1 MHNKRPSTLNR
12 VSVGERPIK
21 EELRPPRPLLSARA
35 EAELSGRHREML
47 DELEDLF
54 LSAGFASST
63 MRDLAAHLRCSMRT
77 LYEIA
82 PSKQELV
89 LLVLDRFFHR
99 VGRTALAAIDPEAP
113 VADRIRSYFGSGVEL
128 QRWTVAL
135 AEDSAG
141 EAEILRLADRHFTY
155 VNAVLERLIAEGV
168 GRGEMKPVD
177 PIVAAAAIGAAG
189 IYLTRPDV
197 TARVGRLSQDVV
209 DEALDIFLL
218 GLSRDPAG

>member
-1 MHNKRPSTLNR
+1 MAD
-12 VSVGERPIK
+12 
-21 EELRPPRPLLSARA
+21 ELRPPRPLLSARA
-35 EAELSGRHREML
+35 EAQLSGRHRVML

-63 MRDLAAHLRCSMRT
+63 MRDLAAHLRCSLRT

-99 VGRTALAAIDPEAP
+99 VGRNALAAIDPGAP
-113 VADRIRSYFGSGVEL
+113 VAERIRSYFGSGVEL

-155 VNAVLERLIAEGV
+155 VNAVLEQLIAEGV
-168 GRGEMKPVD
+168 SRREMKAVD
-177 PIVAAAAIGAAG
+177 PKVAAAALGAAG
-189 IYLTRPDV
+189 VYLTRPDV
-197 TARVGRLSQDVV
+197 TAHIGRLSQDVV

-218 GLSRDPAG
+218 GLSSDSTR

>member
-1 MHNKRPSTLNR
+1 M
-12 VSVGERPIK
+12 GD
-21 EELRPPRPLLSARA
+21 
-35 EAELSGRHREML
+35 RHRAVL
-47 DELEDLF
+47 DRLEDLF
-54 LSAGFASST
+54 LAAGFASFT
-63 MRDLAAHLRCSMRT
+63 MRDLTAELRCSLRT

-89 LLVLDRFFHR
+89 LVVLDRFFHR
-99 VGRTALAAIDPEAP
+99 VGRNALAAIDPEAP
-113 VADRIRSYFGSGVEL
+113 VAERIRSYFGSGIEL

-155 VNAVLERLIAEGV
+155 VNAVLELLIAEGV
-168 GRGEMKPVD
+168 ARGEMKRVD
-177 PIVAAAAIGAAG
+177 PRVAAAALGAAG

-197 TARVGRLSQDVV
+197 TARIGRLSQDVV

-218 GLSRDPAG
+218 GLSSDSAR

>member
-1 MHNKRPSTLNR
+1 
-12 VSVGERPIK
+12 
-21 EELRPPRPLLSARA
+21 LLSARA
-35 EAELSGRHREML
+35 EAQLSDRHRVML

-63 MRDLAAHLRCSMRT
+63 MRDLAAHLRCSLRT

-99 VGRTALAAIDPEAP
+99 VGRNSLAAIDPEAP

-155 VNAVLERLIAEGV
+155 VNSVLEMLIAEGV
-168 GRGEMKPVD
+168 ARGEMKPVD
-177 PIVAAAAIGAAG
+177 PKVAAAALGAAG
-189 IYLTRPDV
+189 VYLTRSDV
-197 TARVGRLSQDVV
+197 TAHIGRLSQDVV

-218 GLSRDPAG
+218 GLSSDTAR

>member
-1 MHNKRPSTLNR
+1 MA
-12 VSVGERPIK
+12 EQ
-21 EELRPPRPLLSARA
+21 LRPPRPLLSARA
-35 EAELSGRHREML
+35 EAELSDRHRVML

-63 MRDLAAHLRCSMRT
+63 TMRDLAAQLRCSLRT

-82 PSKQELV
+82 PSKRELV

-99 VGRTALAAIDPEAP
+99 VGRTALAAIDPQAP

-135 AEDSAG
+135 VEDSAG
-141 EAEILRLADRHFTY
+141 EPEILRLADRHFTY
-155 VNAVLERLIAEGV
+155 VNAVLEQLIAEGV
-168 GRGEMKPVD
+168 SRGEMKAVD
-177 PIVAAAAIGAAG
+177 PKVAAAALGAAG
-189 IYLTRPDV
+189 VYLTRSDV
-197 TARVGRLSQDVV
+197 MAHIGRLSQDVV

-218 GLSRDPAG
+218 GLSSGSAR

>member
-1 MHNKRPSTLNR
+1 M
-12 VSVGERPIK
+12 SVGERSVA

-35 EAELSGRHREML
+35 EAQLSDRHRVVL
-47 DELEDLF
+47 DQLEDLF
-54 LSAGFASST
+54 LAAGFASST
-63 MRDLAAHLRCSMRT
+63 MRDLAAHLRCSLRT

-82 PSKQELV
+82 RSKQELV

-99 VGRTALAAIDPEAP
+99 VGRNALAAIDPEAP
-113 VADRIRSYFGSGVEL
+113 VAVRIRAYFGSGIEL

-141 EAEILRLADRHFTY
+141 EAEIQRLADSHFKY

-168 GRGEMKPVD
+168 ARGEMKPVD
-177 PIVAAAAIGAAG
+177 PKVAAAALGAAG
-189 IYLTRPDV
+189 VYLTRPDV
-197 TARVGRLSQDVV
+197 TARIGRLSPDVV

-218 GLSRDPAG
+218 GLASDGARTT

>member
-1 MHNKRPSTLNR
+1 
-12 VSVGERPIK
+12 
-21 EELRPPRPLLSARA
+21 
-35 EAELSGRHREML
+35 ML

-63 MRDLAAHLRCSMRT
+63 MRDLAARLRCSLRT

-82 PSKQELV
+82 PSKRELV

-135 AEDSAG
+135 TEDSTG
-141 EAEILRLADRHFTY
+141 EPEILRLADRHFTY
-155 VNAVLERLIAEGV
+155 VNAVLEQLIAEGAS
-168 GRGEMKPVD
+168 RGEMKPVD
-177 PIVAAAAIGAAG
+177 PKVAAAALGAAG
-189 IYLTRPDV
+189 VYLTRPDV
-197 TARVGRLSQDVV
+197 TAHIGRLSQEVV

-218 GLSRDPAG
+218 GLSSDSVR